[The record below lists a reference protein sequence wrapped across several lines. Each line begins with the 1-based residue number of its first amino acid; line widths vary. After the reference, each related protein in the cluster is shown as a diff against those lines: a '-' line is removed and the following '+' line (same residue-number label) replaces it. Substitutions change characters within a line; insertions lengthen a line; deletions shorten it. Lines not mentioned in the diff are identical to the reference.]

1 MHLERR
7 LRKPQ
12 VKIVGKEGCQ
22 MNWYFVNYDY
32 KVCLV
37 SWDTMKAKVDQ
48 VHRDIVWQDKG
59 NSLIKRL

>member
-1 MHLERR
+1 
-7 LRKPQ
+7 
-12 VKIVGKEGCQ
+12 